1 MNFVAVEMGIFSDK
15 LSYANLNFFPLFV
28 ENILF
33 RFMGKIEMQK
43 NDTSIEK
50 LYFLL
55 LM

>member
-1 MNFVAVEMGIFSDK
+1 
-15 LSYANLNFFPLFV
+15 
-28 ENILF
+28 LF

-55 LM
+55 LMWVEFEFEYTHERDKDKMFN